1 MSALPDGTYYLENDS
16 VGGCL
21 AFLDNRSPPAQVSP
35 CDLNFQQQWQ
45 IQASSNTT
53 YTVKNVAYN
62 TYISPDQSSSALV
75 QSSTLYSWYMIISP
89 LNFIQVATNSTATL
103 GWYDHNFNTNGST
116 VILSACCNTNGNYW
130 LYSNVQNLDTTSSS
144 TGSTH
149 SSGQTWLV
157 IGGIFIG
164 VSVVLL
170 VSLVFIV
177 RRRKQQVL
185 RPVGE

>member
-21 AFLDNRSPPAQVSP
+21 TFPDNQSPPQVST
-35 CDLNFQQQWQ
+35 CNSNSQQQWE
-45 IQASSNTT
+45 ILQASSNAT
-53 YTVKNVAYN
+53 YTVKNIAYD

-75 QSSTLYSWYMIISP
+75 QSSTPYGWYTILSAQ
-89 LNFIQVATNSTATL
+89 NFIQVATNSTATL
-103 GWYDHNFNTNGST
+103 GWYDHDNTNGST
-116 VILSACCNTNGNYW
+116 VTLSSCCSANANYW
-130 LYSNVQNLDTTSSS
+130 LYINAKNLNTSS
-144 TGSTH
+144 STH

-177 RRRKQQVL
+177 CRRKQQPKAL